1 MNQTIHILKKDIR
14 CLRMEIAMVL
24 VMAALYGWLH
34 NRGVYPWWA
43 LLSAS
48 TVFLIV
54 RVIHTDPIP
63 GENQFWIT
71 RPYQWTS
78 LLSAKI
84 LFLIAF
90 INVPVF
96 LAQTMVFTGLDFPL
110 STGFSGILWS
120 QFLIAFACVV
130 PIAALATLTP
140 GIGQFIVSGVL
151 TYTVI
156 QGLVSLKLYFDLS
169 SGLSRWPEQLEWVRN
184 SIGIGALVSVA
195 LVTLYLQYRSRNT
208 FTNRA
213 VAVGGLLFAVVLATS
228 LPLSW
233 GMSLQAAL
241 SAEEFIDDSFDITLN
256 PMVILNDRFPD
267 SFILFLGFD
276 SSPIPDGMDFHV
288 DAIDAHVTG
297 TGTETSEPRFYGGT
311 DRWWPENRSG
321 GSVSLSSRRV
331 DTPPAGVVTIRAS
344 LLITAFGSVRDEGVE
359 LGNDL
364 VDVFEGIQCRR
375 VTGNFDSLNCRSP
388 LRPLASPVYATV
400 DGDETRI
407 GSPSSYSPYP
417 GGIDVAFVANY
428 DAPIL
433 ETSDPDVT
441 LAIRRPLAH
450 FRKDIEMQ
458 VDLANL
464 EVLE

>member
-14 CLRMEIAMVL
+14 CLRLEIAMVL
-24 VMAALYGWLH
+24 VMAVLYGWLH
-34 NRGVYPWWA
+34 NRGDYPWWA
-43 LLSAS
+43 LLTAAAA
-48 TVFLIV
+48 FLVV
-54 RVIHTDPIP
+54 RVVHTDPIP
-63 GENQFWIT
+63 GDNQFWIT
-71 RPYQWTS
+71 RPYRWTS
-78 LLSAKI
+78 LLGAKV
-84 LFLIAF
+84 LFLIVF

-96 LAQTMVFTGLDFPL
+96 LAQIMVFTSLDFPL
-110 STGFSGILWS
+110 SSGVSGILWS
-120 QFLIAFACVV
+120 QFLIAFVCVV
-130 PIAALATLTP
+130 PIVAVATLTS
-140 GIGQFIVSGVL
+140 GIGQFIVSAVL
-151 TYTVI
+151 GAAIVG
-156 QGLVSLKLYFDLS
+156 GLVVLRLRFDSVYGVNLWPERLDWIRVSVGVGALATVAIVMLYF
-169 SGLSRWPEQLEWVRN
+169 
-184 SIGIGALVSVA
+184 
-195 LVTLYLQYRSRNT
+195 QYRSRNT
-208 FTNRA
+208 ATNSFIA
-213 VAVGGLLFAVVLATS
+213 GGAIVLAALSAVS

-241 SAEEFIDDSFDITLN
+241 SADEFIDDSFAITMN
-256 PMVILNDRFPD
+256 PRVIIDDRFPD
-267 SFILFLGFD
+267 SFRLFLGFD

-288 DAIDAHVTG
+288 DAIDAQVTG
-297 TGTETSEPRFYGGT
+297 TGSETSEPGFYGGT
-311 DRWWPENRSG
+311 DRWWPESRSG
-321 GSVSLSSRRV
+321 DSVSLSSRRV

-344 LLITAFGSVRDEGVE
+344 LLITAFGSPREEGVE
-359 LGNDL
+359 ISEDL

-400 DGDETRI
+400 EGDETRI

-433 ETSDPDVT
+433 ETSDPDVS

-458 VDLANL
+458 VDLADL